1 MNLRS
6 RTIPSQHTIPFPSSP
21 ESTLPLVHL
30 DWIHTPNKCVNHLQN
45 LIIRIRITNNKEDA
59 DFMLSEISSSPSD
72 IAYLLSE
79 FCFLLMKQFE
89 AYIVL
94 LKYPNT
100 RKRIASIAN
109 TYKNHPLFPHFK
121 ERLEQLL
128 DIYSVPTEK
137 LALIDLTECANQSP
151 DMITTMSYIREQARR
166 IRTPPVSQQQV
177 SPPVRLQEHKEH
189 KERKD
194 HQPPPVR
201 LQETQDHQPPPVRL
215 QQIKEHQ
222 EQQPPKQFSLN
233 LLFFLFLLIWIAPA
247 GYSSELTVIPVR
259 YRYLPTN
266 QPLL

>member
-6 RTIPSQHTIPFPSSP
+6 RTIPSPPIPSPPSPPFPSPP

-109 TYKNHPLFPHFK
+109 TYKDHPLFPHFK

-151 DMITTMSYIREQARR
+151 DMITTISYIREQARR
-166 IRTPPVSQQQV
+166 IRTPPVRLQQSQEHKEHQP
-177 SPPVRLQEHKEH
+177 PPVRLQEHKER
-189 KERKD
+189 KE
-194 HQPPPVR
+194 
-201 LQETQDHQPPPVRL
+201 
-215 QQIKEHQ
+215 
-222 EQQPPKQFSLN
+222 QPPKQFSLN
-233 LLFFLFLLIWIAPA
+233 LLFVLFLLIWIAPA
-247 GYSSELTVIPVR
+247 GYSSELTVVPVR

>member
-6 RTIPSQHTIPFPSSP
+6 RTIPSPPIPSPPSPFPSPP

-109 TYKNHPLFPHFK
+109 TYKDHPLFPHFK

-128 DIYSVPTEK
+128 DIYCVPTEK

-166 IRTPPVSQQQV
+166 IRTPPVRLQQSQEHKEHQP
-177 SPPVRLQEHKEH
+177 PPVSLQEHKE
-189 KERKD
+189 
-194 HQPPPVR
+194 
-201 LQETQDHQPPPVRL
+201 HQPPPVRL
-215 QQIKEHQ
+215 QQIKEHK
-222 EQQPPKQFSLN
+222 EHPPKQFSLN
-233 LLFFLFLLIWIAPA
+233 LLFVLFLLIWIAPA
-247 GYSSELTVIPVR
+247 GYSSELTVVPVR